1 MPVAPITKACVVGT
15 AGAQGKIIFEVPKGP
30 VLQVGQTVT
39 AAGCTSSIFNGGFA
53 VLANGANEAT
63 AASGQTELWSG
74 FTANAPA
81 FPSSPFAL
89 TIAGTAAAGNTT
101 YTGTITGFTSAFFA
115 ANPIVVITGFTHAAG
130 VNNGTFTFQSGSA
143 TTLVVNNA
151 SGVLET
157 NTGSAA
163 MFISNIAVETE
174 SAAILINNPVAYAT
188 TTASVGQIS

>member
-1 MPVAPITKACVVGT
+1 MERLHSKRSGIP
-15 AGAQGKIIFEVPKGP
+15 Q
-30 VLQVGQTVT
+30 
-39 AAGCTSSIFNGGFA
+39 
-53 VLANGANEAT
+53 LAFRTNDCRYGST
-63 AASGQTELWSG
+63 
-74 FTANAPA
+74 
-81 FPSSPFAL
+81 
-89 TIAGTAAAGNTT
+89 GNTT